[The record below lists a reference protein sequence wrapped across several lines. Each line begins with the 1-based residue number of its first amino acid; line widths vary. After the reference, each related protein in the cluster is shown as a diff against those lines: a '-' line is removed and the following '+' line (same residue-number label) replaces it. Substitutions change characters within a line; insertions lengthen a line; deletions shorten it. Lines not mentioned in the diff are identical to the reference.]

1 MLTRNDDPPTV
12 ERTLNQKGFMFLA
25 PSVAAD
31 YWLASLP
38 TSPAPLLDLGTAF
51 GVHTIHAIKAG
62 RDVVAVDMDT
72 HHLETLRERVAALVS
87 TDEKP
92 LGNLVG
98 TRVAT
103 LPKCDLFENN
113 STAGILMS
121 EVAHFL
127 SPTEL
132 QAFMRDA
139 IQWLQPGG
147 RLALTSASVHM
158 AGEFIKA
165 GMTLRSGGSVEEMYA
180 MLAADVPDQE
190 IVDAAHGCFMMHP
203 GSKFASVGP
212 QLSYLRCSRELGAME
227 RTAGFEVEC
236 VEYISPRKY
245 VYVDLEAVNERG
257 GETTLFVARKPV

>member
-1 MLTRNDDPPTV
+1 MLTTDDDPPTV

-38 TSPAPLLDLGTAF
+38 TSPDPLLDLGAAF
-51 GVHTIHAIKAG
+51 GIHTIHAIKAG

-72 HHLETLRERVAALVS
+72 YHLETLRERVAALVS
-87 TDEKP
+87 TDEGH
-92 LGNLVG
+92 LGKLVG

-103 LPKCDLFENN
+103 LPKSGLFETN
-113 STAGILMS
+113 STAGILLS

-127 SPTEL
+127 SSADL

-165 GMTLRSGGSVEEMYA
+165 GMVLRNCGTEDAMYA
-180 MLAADVPDQE
+180 LIASDVPDQE
-190 IVDAAHGCFMMHP
+190 IVDAAPGCLMMTP
-203 GSKFASVGP
+203 ESKFASIGP
-212 QLSYLRCSRELGAME
+212 SLFYMRSVRELEAIGLS
-227 RTAGFEVEC
+227 AGFEVER
-236 VEYISPRKY
+236 VEYISPAKY
-245 VYVDLEAVNERG
+245 PHLDLEAASKRG
-257 GETTLFVARKPV
+257 GETTLLVVRKPG